1 MNKNAFITGG
11 SRGIG
16 KAIVYELSN
25 RGYNICFTYLSNK
38 ELSDIIINDLK
49 VMYPK
54 QLFLAVQC
62 DVSNHTS
69 CQDAISIAYMFF
81 NNKIDI
87 LINNAGII
95 RDSMLYILNK
105 SDWDEVINTNI
116 NGLYN
121 MTHSLVFD
129 MIKKRQGVIINISSV
144 AGIYG
149 NVGQTNYSLSL
160 IHI

>member
-129 MIKKRQGVIINISSV
+129 MIKKRQGVIIS
-144 AGIYG
+144 
-149 NVGQTNYSLSL
+149 
-160 IHI
+160 

>member
-105 SDWDEVINTNI
+105 SDWDEVI
-116 NGLYN
+116 Y
-121 MTHSLVFD
+121 
-129 MIKKRQGVIINISSV
+129 KYKYQW
-144 AGIYG
+144 
-149 NVGQTNYSLSL
+149 L
-160 IHI
+160 I

>member
-25 RGYNICFTYLSNK
+25 RGYNICFIYLSNK

-129 MIKKRQGVIINISSV
+129 MIKKDKG
-144 AGIYG
+144 
-149 NVGQTNYSLSL
+149 
-160 IHI
+160 

>member
-129 MIKKRQGVIINISSV
+129 MIKKDKG
-144 AGIYG
+144 
-149 NVGQTNYSLSL
+149 
-160 IHI
+160 

>member
-129 MIKKRQGVIINISSV
+129 MIKKKTR
-144 AGIYG
+144 G
-149 NVGQTNYSLSL
+149 NY
-160 IHI
+160 

>member
-129 MIKKRQGVIINISSV
+129 MIKKRQGVIININFII
-144 AGIYG
+144 GFICFIYI
-149 NVGQTNYSLSL
+149 VF
-160 IHI
+160 